1 MQVRG
6 TLRELLRTGPGK
18 AGAALLAVLI
28 ILSLYS
34 LVRYPLDFGRTRWSN
49 PAYWA
54 DNPKAAPPSW
64 SNWLTTKDRVRHT
77 EVSAETPGESHA
89 PGAGASRTYTMPLRF
104 AYDEPPAFLLV
115 SVRGVEFQER
125 APALTVAL
133 ERPDGTS
140 VTLYREAL
148 RGPREGETGPYRRFS
163 EEPLRV
169 ALTSEQGA
177 ASAVAGLYRD
187 EYGAELDEA
196 TLRPLVSKALFGV
209 PDAGARDGIRLAR
222 GEYRVTLRAIFSDE
236 RDTLAGATTTMG
248 GTAYGLMGTDSI
260 GRDLAAGLVFGL
272 PVALLIGVAASVI
285 TTLIG
290 ATLGVISGYV
300 GGKTDLAIQRFAD
313 IINNVP
319 LLPLLIFFVFIVGSN
334 LWLIILFLVAFSW
347 PGLTIL
353 LRSMVLQIRS
363 GQLVEAATA
372 MGASRWRIMA
382 RHIFPQMAPFVFAQM
397 IFFAP
402 AAILAEAGL
411 SFLGL
416 GDPSIPTWGQILES
430 GFRTGAVYLGYWW
443 WVIPPGVLIIITA
456 VTFMLLSLGMEP
468 VMNPRLRRGRS

>member
-1 MQVRG
+1 MKARNTFQ
-6 TLRELLRTGPGK
+6 ELLHTGPGR
-18 AGAALLAVLI
+18 AGAALLLVLI

-34 LVRYPLDFGRTRWSN
+34 VVRYPLDFGKTRWSN

-54 DNPKAAPPSW
+54 DNPKAAPPTW
-64 SNWLTTKDRVRHT
+64 SNWLTSTDRVSHT
-77 EVSAETPGESHA
+77 KRTATVPSESQVGA
-89 PGAGASRTYTMPLRF
+89 AGASRTYVMPLRF
-104 AYDEPPAFLLV
+104 AYEEPPAFLTM
-115 SVRGVEFQER
+115 SVHGVTFYER
-125 APALTVAL
+125 APTLTMAL
-133 ERPDGTS
+133 ERPDGSS

-148 RGPREGETGPYRRFS
+148 RGPREGEMGPYRRFS
-163 EEPLRV
+163 EEALRV
-169 ALTSEQGA
+169 ALTSEQGVVTA
-177 ASAVAGLYRD
+177 MAELYRD
-187 EYGAELDEA
+187 EYGAEFSEA
-196 TLRPLVSKALFGV
+196 ALRPLVARALFGV
-209 PDAGARDGIRLAR
+209 PDTAAKDGIRLLR
-222 GEYRVTLRAIFSDE
+222 GEYRVTLRAVFGDE
-236 RDTLAGATTTMG
+236 RDALEEVETVMG
-248 GTAYGLMGTDSI
+248 GTAFGLMGTDSL

-272 PVALLIGVAASVI
+272 PVALIIGVAASLI

-290 ATLGVISGYV
+290 ATLGVVSGYA
-300 GGKTDLAIQRFAD
+300 GGKTDLAIQRLAD
-313 IINNVP
+313 IVNNVP

-363 GQLVEAATA
+363 GQLAEAATA

-397 IFFAP
+397 IFFVP

-416 GDPSIPTWGQILES
+416 GDPTIPTWGQILES

-468 VMNPRLRRGRS
+468 VVNPRLRRGRS